1 MEKKG
6 NPRPFLGVMFKCC
19 KVYSRIYI
27 NKQQTAFVG
36 WCPKCARQMRV
47 NISPDGST
55 SQFFE
60 MT

>member
-6 NPRPFLGVMFKCC
+6 KKRPYLGVMFKCC

-27 NKQQTAFVG
+27 NKQETAFVG
-36 WCPKCARQMRV
+36 WCPRCARQMRV
-47 NISPDGST
+47 AISPDGST